1 MLTVLQEDEAMMT
14 DFETIFVVNPDE
26 NKKIEE
32 KPVVKETK
40 PKLVELLLIFDIDHV
55 PGR

>member
-55 PGR
+55 PRR